1 MQNILKKK
9 QNKVFTSNQAVVI
22 SYYIPV
28 PSEQPIYISVN
39 RTNPHTQPLLHR
51 LVTPQTQR
59 LYQYCTHWK
68 EKERIDRGS
77 ARSINKY
84 SFRTRAGLPLIKDLC
99 HCPHKVKEGGPGKG
113 TILIPRGRWADW
125 RRWIRWTRWG
135 WRNTGRQRT
144 SANKWNPNACPVSS
158 GLNAHREPERER
170 KGRLW
175 EMDLKDIC
183 LNKCF

>member
-1 MQNILKKK
+1 MQNILKK
-9 QNKVFTSNQAVVI
+9 NKVFTSNQAVVI

-28 PSEQPIYISVN
+28 LSEQSIYQSTGPIL
-39 RTNPHTQPLLHR
+39 TQPLLHPLTP

-84 SFRTRAGLPLIKDLC
+84 SFRTRAGLPLIKDMC

-113 TILIPRGRWADW
+113 TILIPRGRWEDW
-125 RRWIRWTRWG
+125 RRWICWTRWG

-144 SANKWNPNACPVSS
+144 SANKQNPNACPVSS
-158 GLNAHREPERER
+158 CSNVHREPGRER

-175 EMDLKDIC
+175 KMDSKDIC